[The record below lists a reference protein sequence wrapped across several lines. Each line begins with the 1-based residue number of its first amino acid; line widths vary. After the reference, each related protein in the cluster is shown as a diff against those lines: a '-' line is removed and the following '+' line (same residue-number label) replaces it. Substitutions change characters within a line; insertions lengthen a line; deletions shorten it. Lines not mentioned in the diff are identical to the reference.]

1 MFLNHTQEMMSPK
14 HAKYA
19 ELHCKSFYSFGQ
31 GASHVHELLAKASE
45 YGYPALALT
54 DTNLC
59 GALEFAR
66 LANSLGIKPISGC
79 ELTLTDGS
87 LLALLA
93 KTREG
98 YGNIARTRSSDL
110 RRGRAAG
117 RRRARA
123 GSRLARGEAA
133 PEGQGRYH
141 IRDHR
146 GRDRGRASHTMAP
159 YLRAV

>member
-1 MFLNHTQEMMSPK
+1 MLLIHTQEMMSPK
-14 HAKYA
+14 QAKYA

-66 LANSLGIKPISGC
+66 LANSLEIKPISGC

-87 LLALLA
+87 RLTLLAR
-93 KTREG
+93 TRQG
-98 YGNIARTRSSDL
+98 YGNI
-110 RRGRAAG
+110 
-117 RRRARA
+117 
-123 GSRLARGEAA
+123 SRLLTLANGHDRREPRLDPAHLPA
-133 PEGQGRYH
+133 HAEGTVLLTGGATVSFQACFHEVNHWSLGNGCVS
-141 IRDHR
+141 I
-146 GRDRGRASHTMAP
+146 
-159 YLRAV
+159 